1 MIATLLQDPDVVN
14 PDCKTLDIQPREG
27 NGVGVT
33 EAPRGLLLYN
43 IWSDSEGI
51 CKKCNLLVAT
61 NHNIAGIEKTL
72 MHVAKQVF
80 EDKALDGLKL
90 PDPWIK

>member
-1 MIATLLQDPDVVN
+1 MITAKDKTIGIDLGGTKVNVGLVQNNEILSSKKQKLPKNCKDEWDV
-14 PDCKTLDIQPREG
+14 L
-27 NGVGVT
+27 
-33 EAPRGLLLYN
+33 
-43 IWSDSEGI
+43 
-51 CKKCNLLVAT
+51 NLIISLTKDVIG

-80 EDKALDGLKL
+80 EDKALEGLKL